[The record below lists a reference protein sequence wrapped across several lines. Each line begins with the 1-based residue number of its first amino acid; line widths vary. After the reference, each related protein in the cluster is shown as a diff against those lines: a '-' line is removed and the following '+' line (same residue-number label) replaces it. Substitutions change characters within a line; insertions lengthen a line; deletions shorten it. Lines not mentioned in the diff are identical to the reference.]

1 MKDAT
6 RCGLTV
12 STKKDEKEAI
22 TDQEEDLFWSKGLM
36 GTGSSNSLLNTVYF
50 YNGKLFGLRG
60 GEHRNITVRNIR
72 VSDDCLRFEENSS
85 KSFHGGIC
93 DLKYVP
99 RAVTHICHERGQTHA
114 RCLVEVYRLYL
125 GFCDFPCKMDK
136 AFYFRPKKNRLG
148 FDNVP
153 VGINTLNQI
162 LPNMCSVA
170 GIRKK
175 TAHCLRVTCATS
187 LFNAGVDEKLIR
199 ERTGHRSNALFQY
212 EKANREQMV
221 KVSSILGTE
230 SKKCTTT
237 SDVEIAHDVNKGE
250 DADHVS
256 SVFQGVTFDKCNVK
270 LVINSTNCDNM

>member
-1 MKDAT
+1 
-6 RCGLTV
+6 
-12 STKKDEKEAI
+12 
-22 TDQEEDLFWSKGLM
+22 M
-36 GTGSSNSLLNTVYF
+36 GTGSSNSSLNTVYF

-237 SDVEIAHDVNKGE
+237 SDVEISHDVNKGE